1 MADWLTHVLV
11 AYVVLQVV
19 AWRVSWL
26 TPPFIVA
33 GMAGGLIPDLAK
45 IGIVLPN
52 HVMAS
57 ITGLP
62 FYWKGLSS
70 TPASVLSAM
79 ILATVVDRT
88 YRLRVFGLFLFGL
101 YIHHILDGMIIIP
114 GPSRRV
120 SVTPLG
126 LIYLPELYLSTHRW
140 PTVLAVV
147 SAVVVFSITT
157 FRSSELAQNE

>member
-26 TPPFIVA
+26 TTPFIIA

-45 IGIVLPN
+45 VAIVLPN
-52 HVMAS
+52 HLMAS

-70 TPASVLSAM
+70 TPASVLSAS
-79 ILATVVDRT
+79 ILAMFVDEAH
-88 YRLRVFGLFLFGL
+88 RLRVFGLFLFGI

-114 GPSRRV
+114 GPSRRA

-126 LIYLPELYLSTHRW
+126 FVHLPELYLSTHRW
-140 PTVLAVV
+140 PTALAVFA
-147 SAVVVFSITT
+147 AVVVFSITT
-157 FRSSELAQNE
+157 FRSSEAI